1 VLITALASLVV
12 LLTAFTNTAQTDRG
26 RIRPPAAVT
35 CNRNNLT
42 AYSGKVVEFSRHP
55 GRVDLT
61 IETDW
66 DTTEKVTL
74 THSRGSDPARWF
86 LFNGRKFKP
95 SNWKVLDSV
104 QSTYPDGFRATAWVC
119 NDGRK
124 PIIDWQLRIVG
135 VQDPPATP

>member
-1 VLITALASLVV
+1 MLLASLACVV
-12 LLTAFTNTAQTDRG
+12 LLSAFTNTAQTDRAAQIGSQGDRG

-42 AYSGKVVEFSRHP
+42 AYSGKVVEFTKRP

-66 DTTEKVTL
+66 DTTEKVAL
-74 THSRGSDPARWF
+74 THSRGSDPIRWF
-86 LFNGRKFKP
+86 LFNGKKFKP
-95 SNWKVLDSV
+95 GDWKELNRI

-124 PIIDWQLRIVG
+124 PIIDWQIKS
-135 VQDPPATP
+135 